1 MNKYKEDD
9 VERERIANNGYNK
22 VLNNHTQKQRVEFL
36 IEKYN
41 EWKNSH

>member
-1 MNKYKEDD
+1 MNKYHEDGD
-9 VERERIANNGYNK
+9 ERERIAKNGYNK